1 MKRGRHPSRSGRVP
15 QPISM
20 LTSALERLAR
30 PGEGRRRGIVLGA
43 VIAGGWL
50 CFGLFSFAQSFLYYA
65 LPGAH
70 PESPMRLLALAMGSA
85 SIWALLTPAALWIS
99 NRIQLTPERL
109 FRSLALHFLV
119 GIGFVLVSTV
129 LERGVARL
137 VAVGAAQPFAR
148 SLLYRFDSRLLAYL
162 LIVTLAQVG
171 RYLLLFREREQ
182 QAAALATQLARAELQ
197 VLKMQLQPHFLFN
210 ALNSISELVHR
221 DPRSADR
228 LIARLGHLL
237 RLSLDQAAG
246 HQMVPLRQELEFLK
260 AYLEIEQTR
269 FRDRLS
275 VELDVEP
282 DVLDAAVPT
291 LLLQPLVENAIRHG
305 VAPRPAGG
313 CVTFHAVRQG
323 DRLAIEVRDDGP
335 GFPASP
341 AGFAEGLGIRN
352 TRERLRQL
360 FGESHGLR
368 FENPP
373 GGGARVAMELP
384 FRECHQANTPLHLRT
399 TPRLAALS
407 V

>member
-1 MKRGRHPSRSGRVP
+1 MS
-15 QPISM
+15 
-20 LTSALERLAR
+20 TSASVLKRLTH
-30 PGEGRRRGIVLGA
+30 PGEDGRRGLVLAA
-43 VIAGGWL
+43 VISGGWI
-50 CFGLFSFAQSFLYYA
+50 CFGLISFAQSYLYFT

-70 PESPMRLLALAMGSA
+70 PESPLRLFGLAMGAA
-85 SIWALLTPAALWIS
+85 SIWALLTPAALWAS

-109 FRSLALHFLV
+109 FRSLALHFVV
-119 GIGFVLVSTV
+119 GIGFVVVSTA

-137 VAVGAAQPFAR
+137 FVAGAAQPFAR

-171 RYLLLFREREQ
+171 RYLQLFRERER

-246 HQMVPLRQELEFLK
+246 HQMVPLRQELEFLR
-260 AYLEIEQTR
+260 AYLEIELTR
-269 FRDRLS
+269 FRDRLT
-275 VELDVEP
+275 VELEVGPE
-282 DVLDAAVPT
+282 VLDAAVPT

-305 VAPRPAGG
+305 VAPRPGG
-313 CVTFHAVRQG
+313 GRVVFRAQRQG
-323 DRLAIEVRDDGP
+323 ERLAIEVWDDGP
-335 GFPASP
+335 GFPAGP
-341 AGFAEGLGIRN
+341 LGFAEGLGIRN

-360 FGESHGLR
+360 FGAGHGLR
-368 FENPP
+368 FENVA
-373 GGGARVAMELP
+373 GGGARVAIELP
-384 FRECHQANTPLHLRT
+384 FQECHQANTPLHLRT

-407 V
+407 A